1 MVMDVDISVASVNV
15 PCRCGICVQSRSVMR
30 ERNFSGAIDLTTK
43 RSLPTWP
50 PFD

>member
-1 MVMDVDISVASVNV
+1 
-15 PCRCGICVQSRSVMR
+15 VMR